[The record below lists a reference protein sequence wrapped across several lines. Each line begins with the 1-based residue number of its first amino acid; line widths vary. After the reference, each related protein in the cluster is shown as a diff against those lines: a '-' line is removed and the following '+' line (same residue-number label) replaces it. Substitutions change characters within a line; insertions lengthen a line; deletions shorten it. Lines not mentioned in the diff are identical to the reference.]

1 MAEQRDSEAIM
12 RASLAAIDGI
22 RARITWGGYAAVA
35 ATLGAFWWLDHV
47 ASTSTSTNRLV
58 MAAVLAMTC
67 VVAWSTFRD
76 GDLRHADDQ
85 THPPRDRSRGKNLL
99 SRSA

>member
-67 VVAWSTFRD
+67 VVAWSTFAMAIFVTRMTKRILRAI
-76 GDLRHADDQ
+76 DLAAK
-85 THPPRDRSRGKNLL
+85 TY
-99 SRSA
+99 